1 MRHDI
6 VRVALVE
13 EIKEMMAKSKH
24 YQQQMETSK
33 TRTKMKLMKKRLKQN
48 NKKLS
53 DLLIALDRL
62 EKTREVRPNA
72 PTNHEDGRAEEASG
86 TTESTDQGTGDER
99 TE

>member
-24 YQQQMETSK
+24 YQEQIGSSK
-33 TRTKMKLMKKRLKQN
+33 TRTKKNLMQKRLKQN
-48 NKKLS
+48 NRKLS
-53 DLLIALDRL
+53 DLLVALDRL
-62 EKTREVRPNA
+62 EKRREVQPNA
-72 PTNHEDGRAEEASG
+72 PTNQNDGRAEEASG
-86 TTESTDQGTGDER
+86 TEEPTDQGTGDER